1 MPQVTCFE
9 TLNRQAMALNH
20 GYANSFKKDRYFQKY
35 VKYTN
40 VSSINNNNY
49 QQKCSGLTFPNFLML
64 FLSYLHSDI
73 DFLNM
78 FSFYQNQTFE
88 KIRMPSQEF
97 KCSVVLKKSNSLH
110 GENLRGINKGYCTC
124 WASQVTLVIKNPPAN
139 ARNRDV
145 SSISGLGRSR
155 LRKWQP
161 TPVFLPGKFCGQR
174 SLLGYSSWC
183 RRFEHE

>member
-1 MPQVTCFE
+1 MNQISEVSFDKQV
-9 TLNRQAMALNH
+9 
-20 GYANSFKKDRYFQKY
+20 
-35 VKYTN
+35 
-40 VSSINNNNY
+40 
-49 QQKCSGLTFPNFLML
+49 PNFLML

-88 KIRMPSQEF
+88 KIRMSSQEF

-110 GENLRGINKGYCTC
+110 GENLSGINKGYCAY

-174 SLLGYSSWC
+174 SLVGCSPWDHKELDMTEQLSTY
-183 RRFEHE
+183 